1 MHGSIEKRKWQ
12 VSRSQK
18 PKIVCLAKDKYKF
31 QKDLERMLNLEHTRG
46 ENYFDRMYRVLQFT
60 FAALIAI
67 AVFSFGKESPALS
80 KMLMLKF
87 VIPAFIYVFGILFT
101 YNTYA
106 LSICGKRATILLHA
120 LHNYPEKGQS
130 NDSVETILRTYVGT
144 DRKMSFLAYGVPLMF
159 YILVPLI
166 SILISYNSQPETWPV
181 FLNYLSMGILFV
193 YYCFMGIMIY
203 GVGINFNV
211 KKYK

>member
-1 MHGSIEKRKWQ
+1 MKKKRKYQ
-12 VSRSQK
+12 IRCSIKCTAVLKSANGKSVGAQK

-87 VIPAFIYVFGILFT
+87 VIPAFIYCIW
-101 YNTYA
+101 Y
-106 LSICGKRATILLHA
+106 
-120 LHNYPEKGQS
+120 
-130 NDSVETILRTYVGT
+130 
-144 DRKMSFLAYGVPLMF
+144 
-159 YILVPLI
+159 
-166 SILISYNSQPETWPV
+166 
-181 FLNYLSMGILFV
+181 FV
-193 YYCFMGIMIY
+193 YI
-203 GVGINFNV
+203 
-211 KKYK
+211 